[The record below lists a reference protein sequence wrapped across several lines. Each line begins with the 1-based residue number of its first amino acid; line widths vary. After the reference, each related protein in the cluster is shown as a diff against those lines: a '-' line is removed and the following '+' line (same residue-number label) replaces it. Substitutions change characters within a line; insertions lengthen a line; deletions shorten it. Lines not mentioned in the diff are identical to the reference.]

1 MNILIVDDD
10 EIFASTLVRSF
21 KRRDIQARVALDLAS
36 ALSAVKECCYQAI
49 ILDLRIG
56 DESGLSILAE
66 LRAQQPDAKI
76 LILTGFSSIATA
88 VEAIK
93 IGADDY
99 LPKPASADEILKA
112 LKTQA
117 VKQSPKINS
126 EPPSLDRLEWEHI
139 QRVLAANNGNI
150 SASARDLG
158 MHRRTLQRKLAKRPV
173 KR

>member
-1 MNILIVDDD
+1 MNLLIIDDD
-10 EIFASTLVRSF
+10 EIFASTLARSF
-21 KRRDIQARVALDLAS
+21 ARRDIDAKIALDLAS
-36 ALSAVKECCYQAI
+36 ALSASKEEAYQGI
-49 ILDLRIG
+49 LLDLRLG
-56 DESGLSILAE
+56 EESGLSILAE
-66 LRAQQPDAKI
+66 LRANQPQARI

-99 LPKPASADEILKA
+99 LPKPASADEILNA
-112 LKTQA
+112 LQIDGKPLTQE
-117 VKQSPKINS
+117 INT
-126 EPPSLDRLEWEHI
+126 EPTSLDRLEWEHI
-139 QRVLAANNGNI
+139 QRVLSANNGNI

>member
-1 MNILIVDDD
+1 MSILIIDDD

-21 KRRDIQARVALDLAS
+21 KRRDIQARLALDLAS
-36 ALSAVKECCYQAI
+36 ALSAVKESGYQAI

-66 LRAQQPDAKI
+66 LRAQQPSAKI

-99 LPKPASADEILKA
+99 LPKPASADEILKV

-117 VKQSPKINS
+117 IKQSPKINS

-139 QRVLAANNGNI
+139 QRVLTANNGNI